1 MSVWISACL
10 WCMVDTVKP
19 WRKRMQHLYAT
30 VLDHFAPRWAGLTKR
45 TQHCATWRPN
55 ARNNVARCCT
65 NILHPFGQA
74 PAKRG
79 HIVAATL
86 CPAMLPARGKTRQH
100 CCAPRGHHKCFRRF
114 SEMFFVSDTNV
125 AHVAK
130 HDGVSNVATT
140 MCPRFA
146 SPGQTDATCSLGA
159 TSCNIVA
166 CDMLHNVAFVWP
178 TLLDKL
184 QHDPTMLHAT
194 CMLHLFGLG
203 FILVCVIWKIIW
215 IWHLVYCLFTNLVYY
230 PHSWVWLSYQPCLAS
245 TLSFSFYQQTAV
257 DSWRLGNI
265 SLEKNSRITWFRT

>member
-1 MSVWISACL
+1 MSVWISAFL

-65 NILHPFGQA
+65 NILHPFGQGFR
-74 PAKRG
+74 PRQNEDTLWRQHCVLRCCPPVAKRG
-79 HIVAATL
+79 NIVARRADTTNVSEDFQSYFL
-86 CPAMLPARGKTRQH
+86 CPGHKISVRHKCCARGKTSQH
-100 CCAPRGHHKCFRRF
+100 LGN
-114 SEMFFVSDTNV
+114 MMVS
-125 AHVAK
+125 A
-130 HDGVSNVATT
+130 NVATT

-146 SPGQTDATCSLGA
+146 SPGQTDATCSLGP

-203 FILVCVIWKIIW
+203 FILVCVVWKIIW

-230 PHSWVWLSYQPCLAS
+230 PHSWVWLNYQPHVLFLHFHS
-245 TLSFSFYQQTAV
+245 LFINR
-257 DSWRLGNI
+257 RL
-265 SLEKNSRITWFRT
+265 